1 MGAAM
6 FYPRTSVLPTI
17 KTSLPS
23 SINCLTNHPVDDGH
37 QSRFHEH
44 NHCWL
49 HQLPV
54 KQKFIYLT
62 KSRQPCSG
70 AAVPEVAWEQ
80 YIDAEPFLVFTE
92 NSAFSAATW
101 QQPGG
106 AAGREESWCVGRFWK
121 VLLCPRCRNLSEA
134 AHQCQSA
141 GVAAPLLLLS
151 RPPYI
156 AAGKQMSGHK
166 YAHKLQGKKAVGG
179 AVGVAST
186 VRTAPRISY
195 TM

>member
-23 SINCLTNHPVDDGH
+23 SINCLTNHPLDDGH

-49 HQLPV
+49 HRLPV

-62 KSRQPCSG
+62 KSRQFCSG

-80 YIDAEPFLVFTE
+80 YILTPNLFPFSPKTLH
-92 NSAFSAATW
+92 SL
-101 QQPGG
+101 QQHDSSPV
-106 AAGREESWCVGRFWK
+106 ALPREESGCWK
-121 VLLCPRCRNLSEA
+121 VLKSFALS
-134 AHQCQSA
+134 
-141 GVAAPLLLLS
+141 
-151 RPPYI
+151 
-156 AAGKQMSGHK
+156 QMSEPVRSG
-166 YAHKLQGKKAVGG
+166 APMPVRQGGSPLITIITSPIYCG
-179 AVGVAST
+179 RQT
-186 VRTAPRISY
+186 NVRP
-195 TM
+195 